1 MKFFVSSRLNYQIS
15 GPSTLLCS
23 LSCVHT
29 KGQSVLKE
37 ALNTSRDVERSD
49 LAFGLEENRFTKLDT
64 SSPGPLQV
72 NYEAT
77 VQTTANTQDI
87 SEMEGHSVKQM
98 DASVLPYL
106 FPSRYAPADRMRA
119 IAFDMFGK
127 YDSPFEK
134 VMAIEDWIFNHIS
147 YQVGASEEQTWA
159 PDTLESR
166 AGVCRDFAHLGI
178 AFCRALTIPARY
190 LTVYA
195 YQLVP
200 QDFHAVFEAYIN
212 GRWYVVDGTRK
223 APLNGMVKIALGR
236 DASDAAVASLFGNI
250 MGQGIEVQSMLA
262 AEETETFAPIDRD
275 MLRAKGQV
283 LYLS

>member
-1 MKFFVSSRLNYQIS
+1 MKFFVSSRLYYGVS

-23 LSCVHT
+23 LSCIQT
-29 KGQSVLKE
+29 AGQSVLE
-37 ALNTSRDVERSD
+37 ESLVTSREVERSD
-49 LAFGLEENRFTKLDT
+49 LAVGMEENRFTKLDV
-64 SSPGPLQV
+64 SDPGDLQV
-72 NYEAT
+72 SYEAT
-77 VQTTANTQDI
+77 VETTVNTRDI
-87 SEMEGHSVKQM
+87 SEMESHSVKQM

-106 FPSRYAPADRMRA
+106 FPSRYAPADRLRA
-119 IAFDMFGK
+119 VAFDLFGQ
-127 YDSPFEK
+127 YPSPYEK
-134 VMAIEDWIFNHIS
+134 VMAIEDWLFQHIT
-147 YQVGASEEQTWA
+147 YQVGSSEEQTWA

-195 YQLVP
+195 HQLQP

-212 GRWYVVDGTRK
+212 GAWYVIDGTRK
-223 APLNGMVKIALGR
+223 APLNGMVKIAMGR
-236 DASDAAVASLFGNI
+236 DASDAAVASLFGDI

-262 AEETETFAPIDRD
+262 AAETESFLPLDRER
-275 MLRAKGQV
+275 LRSKGQV